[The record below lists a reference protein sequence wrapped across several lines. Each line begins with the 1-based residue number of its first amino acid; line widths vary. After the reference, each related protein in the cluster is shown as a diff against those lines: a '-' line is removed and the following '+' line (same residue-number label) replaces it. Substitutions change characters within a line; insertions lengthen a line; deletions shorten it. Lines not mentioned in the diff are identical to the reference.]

1 LFKRYLP
8 EVLFFGAGL
17 LLISTFR
24 FDGLPDSDAGEFLF
38 VVAPL
43 VAAVLAILSL
53 GPIRETGPLIAPL
66 AGLVLPVCILFLV
79 LFATVPEALG
89 LVVLAGFPLFAI
101 ALFIVKRI
109 RLDRGAA
116 IAYAGGFLVL
126 TGAYYA
132 VPWMSDVAWVAVTAP
147 SMQSTWVRPPGAP
160 FTDYIFDEDDG
171 FDGRYSAYLVYDGET
186 SDTKT
191 VLNEFAKAQTRG
203 CQVGGN
209 RIIGHY
215 YAARV
220 YC

>member
-1 LFKRYLP
+1 M
-8 EVLFFGAGL
+8 
-17 LLISTFR
+17 
-24 FDGLPDSDAGEFLF
+24 F

-43 VAAVLAILSL
+43 IAPLTAAVLAILSL
-53 GPIRETGPLIAPL
+53 GPIRETGPFIAPL
-66 AGLVLPVCILFLV
+66 AGLVLPVCILFLA
-79 LFATVPEALG
+79 LFATVPEALAP

-116 IAYAGGFLVL
+116 IAYVGGFLAL

-147 SMQSTWVRPPGAP
+147 SMQSTWVHPPAAH
-160 FTDYIFDEDDG
+160 FADYIFDEDDG
-171 FDGRYSAYLVYDGET
+171 FDGRYSAYLVYDGES

-191 VLNEFAKAQTRG
+191 VLNEFAKAQTRD